1 MFMNNKS
8 KKTSELV
15 EILQMFD
22 AMSKDLRIGRLT
34 NSEKDILL
42 KINHEIK
49 NKGNDFVDIR
59 LIKFNDFFGE
69 PIPRS
74 TLYKSLKSL
83 VQKKL
88 IKHLGSQRSS
98 LYSV

>member
-1 MFMNNKS
+1 MKNKI
-8 KKTSELV
+8 KKTNELF

-22 AMSKDLRIGRLT
+22 DMSKDLRIGRLT

-42 KINHEIK
+42 KINNEIK
-49 NKGNDFVDIR
+49 SKGNDFVDIR
-59 LIKFNDFFGE
+59 LIKFHDFFGE

-83 VQKKL
+83 VKKKL
-88 IKHLGSQRSS
+88 VKHLGSERSS

>member
-1 MFMNNKS
+1 MNDKI
-8 KKTSELV
+8 KKTNELFK
-15 EILQMFD
+15 ILQMFD
-22 AMSKDLRIGRLT
+22 DMSKDLRIGRLT

-42 KINHEIK
+42 KINNEIK
-49 NKGNDFVDIR
+49 SKGNDFVDIR
-59 LIKFNDFFGE
+59 LIKFHDFFGE

-83 VQKKL
+83 VKKKL
-88 IKHLGSQRSS
+88 VKHLGSERSS

>member
-1 MFMNNKS
+1 MNDKINK
-8 KKTSELV
+8 TNELFK
-15 EILQMFD
+15 ILQMFD
-22 AMSKDLRIGRLT
+22 DMSKDLRIGRLT

-49 NKGNDFVDIR
+49 TKGNDFVDIR

>member
-1 MFMNNKS
+1 MNNKV
-8 KKTSELV
+8 KKNNELV
-15 EILQMFD
+15 QILQMFD
-22 AMSKDLRIGRLT
+22 DMSKDLRIGRLT

-42 KINHEIK
+42 KINQEIK

-59 LIKFNDFFGE
+59 LIKFNDFFGD

>member
-1 MFMNNKS
+1 MNDKI

-15 EILQMFD
+15 QILQMFD
-22 AMSKDLRIGRLT
+22 DMSKDLKIGRLT

-49 NKGNDFVDIR
+49 NRGNDFVDIR

-83 VQKKL
+83 VKKRL
-88 IKHLGSQRSS
+88 VKHLGSERSS

>member
-1 MFMNNKS
+1 MNNKI
-8 KKTSELV
+8 KKTNELFK
-15 EILQMFD
+15 ILQMFD
-22 AMSKDLRIGRLT
+22 DMSKDLRIGRLT

-49 NKGNDFVDIR
+49 SKGNDFVDIR

-83 VQKKL
+83 VKKKL
-88 IKHLGSQRSS
+88 VKHLGSERSS

>member
-1 MFMNNKS
+1 MSDKI
-8 KKTSELV
+8 KKTNELFK
-15 EILQMFD
+15 ILQMFD
-22 AMSKDLRIGRLT
+22 DMSKDLRIGRLT

-49 NKGNDFVDIR
+49 SKGNDFVDIR
-59 LIKFNDFFGE
+59 LIKFHDFFGE

-74 TLYKSLKSL
+74 TMYKSLKSL
-83 VQKKL
+83 VKKKL
-88 IKHLGSQRSS
+88 VKHLGSERSS

>member
-1 MFMNNKS
+1 MNNKN
-8 KKTSELV
+8 KKTNELFK
-15 EILQMFD
+15 ILQMFD
-22 AMSKDLRIGRLT
+22 DMSKDLRIGRLT

-49 NKGNDFVDIR
+49 SKGNDFVDIR
-59 LIKFNDFFGE
+59 LIKFHDFFGE

-83 VQKKL
+83 VKKKL
-88 IKHLGSQRSS
+88 VKHLGSERSS

>member
-1 MFMNNKS
+1 MSNKII
-8 KKTSELV
+8 KTGELV
-15 EILQMFD
+15 KILQMFD
-22 AMSKDLRIGRLT
+22 DMSKDLRIGRLT

-42 KINHEIK
+42 KINYEIK
-49 NKGNDFVDIR
+49 TKGNDFVDIR

-83 VQKKL
+83 VQKRL

>member
-1 MFMNNKS
+1 MNDKI
-8 KKTSELV
+8 KKTNELFK
-15 EILQMFD
+15 ILQMFD
-22 AMSKDLRIGRLT
+22 DMSKDLRIGRLT

-49 NKGNDFVDIR
+49 SKGNDFVDIR
-59 LIKFNDFFGE
+59 LIKFHDFFGD

-83 VQKKL
+83 VKKKL
-88 IKHLGSQRSS
+88 IKHLGSERSS

>member
-1 MFMNNKS
+1 MNDKI
-8 KKTSELV
+8 KKTDELFK
-15 EILQMFD
+15 ILQMFD
-22 AMSKDLRIGRLT
+22 DMSKDLRIGRLT

-42 KINHEIK
+42 KINNEIK
-49 NKGNDFVDIR
+49 SKGNDFVDIR
-59 LIKFNDFFGE
+59 LIKFHDFFGE

-83 VQKKL
+83 VKKKL
-88 IKHLGSQRSS
+88 VKHLGSERSS

>member
-1 MFMNNKS
+1 MSNKI
-8 KKTSELV
+8 KKTNELFK
-15 EILQMFD
+15 ILQMFD
-22 AMSKDLRIGRLT
+22 DMSKDLRIGRLT

-42 KINHEIK
+42 KINNEIK
-49 NKGNDFVDIR
+49 SKGNDFVDIR
-59 LIKFNDFFGE
+59 LIKFHDFFGD

-83 VQKKL
+83 VKKKL
-88 IKHLGSQRSS
+88 VKHLGSERSS

>member
-1 MFMNNKS
+1 MNDKINK
-8 KKTSELV
+8 TNELFK
-15 EILQMFD
+15 ILQMFD
-22 AMSKDLRIGRLT
+22 DMSKDLRIGRLT

-49 NKGNDFVDIR
+49 NKGNGFVDIR
-59 LIKFNDFFGE
+59 LIKFHDFFGK

-83 VQKKL
+83 VKKKL
-88 IKHLGSQRSS
+88 VKHLGSERSS
-98 LYSV
+98 LYSF

>member
-1 MFMNNKS
+1 MNDKI
-8 KKTSELV
+8 KKTNELFK
-15 EILQMFD
+15 ILQMFD
-22 AMSKDLRIGRLT
+22 DMSKDLRIGRLT

-49 NKGNDFVDIR
+49 SKGNDFVDIR
-59 LIKFNDFFGE
+59 LIKFHDFFGE

-83 VQKKL
+83 VKKKL
-88 IKHLGSQRSS
+88 VKHLWSERSS

>member
-1 MFMNNKS
+1 MNDKIKN
-8 KKTSELV
+8 TNELFK
-15 EILQMFD
+15 ILQRFD
-22 AMSKDLRIGRLT
+22 DMCKDLRIGRLT

-49 NKGNDFVDIR
+49 NKGNGFVDIR
-59 LIKFNDFFGE
+59 LIKFHDFFGE

-83 VQKKL
+83 VKKKL
-88 IKHLGSQRSS
+88 VKHLGSERSS

>member
-1 MFMNNKS
+1 MNNEI
-8 KKTSELV
+8 KKTGEFIH
-15 EILQMFD
+15 ILQMFD
-22 AMSKDLRIGRLT
+22 DMSKDLRIGRLT

-49 NKGNDFVDIR
+49 NKGNSFVDIR
-59 LIKFNDFFGE
+59 LIKFQDFFGE

-83 VQKKL
+83 VKKKL
-88 IKHLGSQRSS
+88 VKHLGSERSS
-98 LYSV
+98 LYSF

>member
-1 MFMNNKS
+1 MSNKIIN
-8 KKTSELV
+8 TGEFV
-15 EILQMFD
+15 QILQMFYD
-22 AMSKDLRIGRLT
+22 MSRDLRIGRLT

-49 NKGNDFVDIR
+49 TKGDDFVDIR
-59 LIKFNDFFGE
+59 LVKFNDFFGE

-88 IKHLGSQRSS
+88 IKHQGSQRSS

>member
-1 MFMNNKS
+1 MNDKN
-8 KKTSELV
+8 KKTNELFK
-15 EILQMFD
+15 ILQMFD
-22 AMSKDLRIGRLT
+22 DMSKDLRIGRLT

-42 KINHEIK
+42 KINNEIK
-49 NKGNDFVDIR
+49 SKGNDFVDIR
-59 LIKFNDFFGE
+59 LIKFHDFFGE

-83 VQKKL
+83 VKKKL
-88 IKHLGSQRSS
+88 VKHLGSERSS

>member
-1 MFMNNKS
+1 MVDKI

-15 EILQMFD
+15 KILQMFD
-22 AMSKDLRIGRLT
+22 DMSKDLRIGRLT

-49 NKGNDFVDIR
+49 SKGNEFVDIR
-59 LIKFNDFFGE
+59 LIKFHDFFGD

-83 VQKKL
+83 VKKKL
-88 IKHLGSQRSS
+88 VKHLGSERSS

>member
-1 MFMNNKS
+1 MNDKI
-8 KKTSELV
+8 KKTNELFK
-15 EILQMFD
+15 ILQMFD
-22 AMSKDLRIGRLT
+22 DMSKDLRIGRLT

-49 NKGNDFVDIR
+49 RKGNDFVDIR
-59 LIKFNDFFGE
+59 LIKFHDFFGE

-83 VQKKL
+83 VKKKL
-88 IKHLGSQRSS
+88 VKHLGSERSS

>member
-1 MFMNNKS
+1 MNDKI
-8 KKTSELV
+8 KKTNELFK
-15 EILQMFD
+15 ILQMFD
-22 AMSKDLRIGRLT
+22 DMSKDLRIGRLT

-49 NKGNDFVDIR
+49 SKGNDFVDIR
-59 LIKFNDFFGE
+59 LIKFHDFFGE

-83 VQKKL
+83 VKKKL
-88 IKHLGSQRSS
+88 VKHLGSERSS

>member
-1 MFMNNKS
+1 MNDKIKN
-8 KKTSELV
+8 TNELFK
-15 EILQMFD
+15 ILQMFD
-22 AMSKDLRIGRLT
+22 DMSKDLRIGRLT

-49 NKGNDFVDIR
+49 SKGNDFVDIR
-59 LIKFNDFFGE
+59 LIKFHDFFGD

-83 VQKKL
+83 VKKKL
-88 IKHLGSQRSS
+88 VKHLGSERSS

>member
-1 MFMNNKS
+1 MNNKIN
-8 KKTSELV
+8 KTNELFK
-15 EILQMFD
+15 ILQMFD
-22 AMSKDLRIGRLT
+22 DMSKDLRIGRLT

-49 NKGNDFVDIR
+49 SKGNDFVDIR
-59 LIKFNDFFGE
+59 LIKFHDFFGE

-83 VQKKL
+83 VKKKL
-88 IKHLGSQRSS
+88 VKHLGSERSS

>member
-1 MFMNNKS
+1 MNDKINK
-8 KKTSELV
+8 TNELFK
-15 EILQMFD
+15 ILQMFD
-22 AMSKDLRIGRLT
+22 DMSKDLRIGRLT

-42 KINHEIK
+42 KINNEIK
-49 NKGNDFVDIR
+49 SKGNNFVDIR
-59 LIKFNDFFGE
+59 LIKFHDFFGE

-83 VQKKL
+83 VKKRL
-88 IKHLGSQRSS
+88 VKHLGSERSS

>member
-1 MFMNNKS
+1 MSNKII
-8 KKTSELV
+8 KTGELV
-15 EILQMFD
+15 KILQMFD
-22 AMSKDLRIGRLT
+22 DMSKDLRIGRLT

-49 NKGNDFVDIR
+49 TKGNDFVDIR

-83 VQKKL
+83 FKKKL
-88 IKHLGSQRSS
+88 VKHLGSERSS
-98 LYSV
+98 LYSF

>member
-1 MFMNNKS
+1 MSNKI
-8 KKTSELV
+8 KKTNELFK
-15 EILQMFD
+15 ILQMFD
-22 AMSKDLRIGRLT
+22 DMSKDLRIGRLT

-42 KINHEIK
+42 KINNEIK
-49 NKGNDFVDIR
+49 SKGNDFVDIR
-59 LIKFNDFFGE
+59 LIKFHDFFGN

-83 VQKKL
+83 VKKKL
-88 IKHLGSQRSS
+88 VKHLGSERSS

>member
-1 MFMNNKS
+1 MNNKI
-8 KKTSELV
+8 KKTNELF

-22 AMSKDLRIGRLT
+22 DMSKDLRIGRLT

-42 KINHEIK
+42 KINNEIK
-49 NKGNDFVDIR
+49 SKDNDFVDIR
-59 LIKFNDFFGE
+59 LIKFYDFFGE

-83 VQKKL
+83 VKKKL
-88 IKHLGSQRSS
+88 VKHLGSERSS

>member
-1 MFMNNKS
+1 MNDKI
-8 KKTSELV
+8 KKTDELFK
-15 EILQMFD
+15 ILQMFD
-22 AMSKDLRIGRLT
+22 DMSKDLRIGRLT

-49 NKGNDFVDIR
+49 SKGNDFVDIR
-59 LIKFNDFFGE
+59 LIKFHDFFGE

-83 VQKKL
+83 VKKKL
-88 IKHLGSQRSS
+88 VKHLGSERSS

>member
-1 MFMNNKS
+1 MSDKI
-8 KKTSELV
+8 KKTNELFK
-15 EILQMFD
+15 ILQMFD
-22 AMSKDLRIGRLT
+22 DMSKDLRIGRLT

-42 KINHEIK
+42 KINNEIK
-49 NKGNDFVDIR
+49 SKGNNFVDIR
-59 LIKFNDFFGE
+59 LIKFYDFFGE

-83 VQKKL
+83 VKKKL
-88 IKHLGSQRSS
+88 VKHLGSERSS

>member
-1 MFMNNKS
+1 MNNKS

>member
-1 MFMNNKS
+1 MNNKI
-8 KKTSELV
+8 KNTWEFV
-15 EILQMFD
+15 QILQMFD
-22 AMSKDLRIGRLT
+22 DMSKDLRIGRLT

-42 KINHEIK
+42 KINHEIQ
-49 NKGNDFVDIR
+49 NKDNDFVDIR

-83 VQKKL
+83 VKKKL
-88 IKHLGSQRSS
+88 VKHLGSERSS

>member
-1 MFMNNKS
+1 MNDKI
-8 KKTSELV
+8 KKTNELFK
-15 EILQMFD
+15 ILQMFD
-22 AMSKDLRIGRLT
+22 DMSKDLRIGRLT

-49 NKGNDFVDIR
+49 NKGNGFVDIR
-59 LIKFNDFFGE
+59 LIKFHDFFGE

-83 VQKKL
+83 VKKKL
-88 IKHLGSQRSS
+88 VKHLGSERSS